1 MSDTRRYE
9 LTVKAGAWF
18 ADESDPPG
26 HRTANL
32 ATDVTVPIWPRPE
45 DGELL
50 ERLLEGWNE
59 VAVRRADDGR
69 EAVPA

>member
-1 MSDTRRYE
+1 MKRRYE

-26 HRTANL
+26 HRTANV
-32 ATDVTVPIWPRPE
+32 ATDVTVPIWVRDE

-50 ERLLEGWNE
+50 GRLLATWNE
-59 VAVRRADDGR
+59 VAVRRSDDGR
-69 EAVPA
+69 GAAAA